1 MPTQKTPRR
10 KIVAFLMVTVDG
22 YHQTTDGDLS
32 WHNVDDEF
40 NEFAAAQVD
49 EADTLLFG
57 RKTYEGMAEFWR
69 SPVALEVDAGM
80 AERMNRY
87 PKIVVSRSL
96 ASAQWTPSTL
106 ISDDAPAQLTKL
118 KEQPGKDIILLG
130 SSSLAASLLDD
141 GVLDELR
148 IMVNPVILGTGDA
161 ALAGAD
167 RSNLELARVRQ
178 FASGNVLLT
187 YHPQR

>member
-1 MPTQKTPRR
+1 MPTEKSPRR
-10 KIVAFLMVTVDG
+10 KIIAFLMVTLDG

-40 NEFAAAQVD
+40 NEFAAAQID

-57 RKTYEGMAEFWR
+57 RKTYEGMSDFWR
-69 SPVALEVDAGM
+69 SPQALEVDADM
-80 AERMNRY
+80 TERMNSY

-96 ASAQWTPSTL
+96 ASAPWTPSTL
-106 ISDDAPAQLTKL
+106 ISEDAPAKLTRL
-118 KEQPGKDIILLG
+118 KEQPGKDIMLLG
-130 SSSLAASLLDD
+130 SSSLAASLLDS

-148 IMVNPVILGTGDA
+148 IMVNPVILGAGDA

-167 RSNLELARVRQ
+167 RSSLELALVRQ

-187 YHPQR
+187 YRPQR

>member
-1 MPTQKTPRR
+1 VPTRNTPRR
-10 KIVAFLMVTVDG
+10 KIIAFLMVSLDG
-22 YHQTTDGDLS
+22 YHQTPDGDLS

-40 NEFAAAQVD
+40 HEFAAAQMD

-57 RKTYEGMAEFWR
+57 RKTYVRMAEFWR

-80 AERMNRY
+80 SERMSRY

-96 ASAQWTPSTL
+96 ASTEWAPSTL
-106 ISDDAPAQLTKL
+106 ISDDAAEQLTRL
-118 KEQPGKDIILLG
+118 KDRPGKDIFLLG
-130 SSSLAASLLDD
+130 SSSLAASLLAD

-148 IMVNPVILGTGDA
+148 IMVNPVILGAGDP
-161 ALAGAD
+161 ALAGAG
-167 RSNLELARVRQ
+167 RTSLELARVRQ
-178 FASGNVLLT
+178 FTSGNVLLT